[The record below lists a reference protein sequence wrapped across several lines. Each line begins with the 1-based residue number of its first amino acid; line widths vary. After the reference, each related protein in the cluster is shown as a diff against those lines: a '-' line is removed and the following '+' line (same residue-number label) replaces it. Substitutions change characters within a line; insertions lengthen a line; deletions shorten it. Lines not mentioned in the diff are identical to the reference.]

1 MNNKTK
7 HYISGFMRRFLN
19 EASADDV
26 LRAQIKS
33 EISGALECLAASASE
48 SNVILVVNDVLEK
61 ISLETQIPTQR
72 IKLLYRDMVIAGE
85 IPEISVDTSDDTDE
99 EDEEL
104 KELKTKMNK
113 EDFQSLKK
121 ALKETKTRI
130 KIKNKLKE
138 NEDTETDNAL
148 PISVSNHIQEII
160 NELVANHPDEEVNS
174 WFGELTAKLMDP
186 TDPIL
191 TQYNR
196 RAVAD
201 AVDSYL
207 QKLGLTSDEKPE
219 DAGQIKGGAKVGE
232 IGSKNYYDDDKP
244 VTDITTSEKKLT
256 ESFNNHM
263 KLMHSIYKKS
273 ASRFLE

>member
-1 MNNKTK
+1 
-7 HYISGFMRRFLN
+7 MRRFLN
-19 EASADDV
+19 EQSADDV

-33 EISGALECLAASASE
+33 EIEGALEGLAADASE
-48 SNVILVVNDVLEK
+48 SNVIQVVNDVLEK
-61 ISLETQIPTQR
+61 IALETQIPTQR
-72 IKLLYRDMVIAGE
+72 IRILYRDMILNNE
-85 IPEISVDTSDDTDE
+85 IESLSADLTDDESE
-99 EDEEL
+99 EDEQLEPL
-104 KELKTKMNK
+104 KSKLTT

-174 WFGELTAKLMDP
+174 YFGELTAKLMDP
-186 TDPIL
+186 ADPIL
-191 TQYNR
+191 TQYNKR
-196 RAVAD
+196 EVANV
-201 AVDSYL
+201 VDSYL
-207 QKLGLTSDEKPE
+207 EKLGLTANEKPE

-263 KLMHSIYKKS
+263 KLMHHYYKKS